1 MSNSEKKRKI
11 LITSALPYANG
22 PIHLGHMVEYIQTD
36 IWARFQRLRGHSCIF
51 AWADDAHGTPIMLR
65 AQQEGIEPQELIDNM
80 KAEHE
85 RDFDDFFISYDNFH
99 TTHSEENRLFS
110 EQIYLAAKAKG
121 NISTKVIKQ
130 AYDPKAEMFL
140 PDRFVKGEC
149 PKCGTADQYGDNC
162 ESCGATYAT
171 TELKNPYSVVSGATP
186 VEKDS
191 EHYFFK
197 VNDYTDFLK
206 EWVNSGSVQ
215 KEIANKMN
223 EWLDGGLNDWDISR
237 DAPYWGFKIPDVP
250 SDSPDKYFYVWLD
263 APIGYIASFKNYCD
277 KNPDVNFDDY
287 WAEGSEDK
295 TELYHFIGKDI
306 AYFHTLFWPAVLKSA
321 NFRLPT
327 AVFCHGFLNVN
338 GQKMSKSRG
347 TFITARAFLDHL
359 PAEPLRYY
367 YAAKLSNTVEDI
379 DLNLQDFQQRI
390 NSDLVGKVVNIAS
403 RCAGF
408 IGKKFDGK
416 LSESF
421 NNEEDKALYQ
431 QFIDASDSIAK
442 AYEGRRYS
450 KAMREIMAL
459 ADLANQ
465 YVDEK
470 QPWVLAKDETTLPE
484 VQDICSLG
492 INMFRALITYLKPV
506 LPELAKSS
514 EAFLNDGELVWNS
527 VASPLLDHEI
537 NKFKP
542 LMTRI
547 EEDKVNAMLEAN
559 KKDLVIAAA
568 LQAQT
573 GTANSK
579 DNKKNVTTSNAS
591 SDTQLTQ
598 DPISPTIEYDD
609 FAKIDLRVV
618 KIIKAEHVEGA
629 DKLLQL
635 TLDLGEEG
643 EKGQRN
649 VFAGIKSAYDPEDLT
664 GKMTVMVANLA
675 PRKMRFGLSE
685 GMVLAAGP
693 GGEDLFILN
702 PDEGALAGMRV
713 K

>member
-1 MSNSEKKRKI
+1 MSQSENKRKI

-36 IWARFQRLRGHSCIF
+36 IWARFQRLRGHSCIYVC
-51 AWADDAHGTPIMLR
+51 ADDAHGTPIMLR
-65 AQQEGIEPQELIDNM
+65 AQQEGIEPQELIDKM
-80 KAEHE
+80 KVSHE
-85 RDFDDFFISYDNFH
+85 EDFSDFHVAFDNFH
-99 TTHSEENRLFS
+99 STHSEENKAFS
-110 EQIYLAAKAKG
+110 EQIYLAAKEKG
-121 NISTKVIKQ
+121 NIKTKVIKQ
-130 AYDPKAEMFL
+130 AYDPEANMFL
-140 PDRFVKGEC
+140 PDRFIKGDC

-162 ESCGATYAT
+162 ESCGATYST
-171 TELKNPYSVVSGATP
+171 TEVKNPYSVITGAKP
-186 VEKDS
+186 IEKDS

-197 VNDYTDFLK
+197 VSDYADFLK
-206 EWVNSGSVQ
+206 EWVNSGAVQ

-237 DAPYWGFKIPDVP
+237 DAPYWGFKIPNIPD
-250 SDSPDKYFYVWLD
+250 DSPDKYFYVWLD
-263 APIGYIASFKNYCD
+263 APIGYIASFKNYCERTKTD
-277 KNPDVNFDDY
+277 FDEY
-287 WAEGSEDK
+287 WNKDSE

-321 NFRLPT
+321 DFRIPT
-327 AVFCHGFLNVN
+327 GVFCHGFLMVN
-338 GQKMSKSRG
+338 GEKMSKSRG
-347 TFITARAFLDHL
+347 TFIQARVFLDHL

-367 YAAKLSNTVEDI
+367 YAAKLSNTVDDI
-379 DLNLQDFQQRI
+379 NLDLQDFQQRI

-408 IGKKFDGK
+408 ISKKFDGK
-416 LSESF
+416 LSNSLP
-421 NNEEDKALYQ
+421 DIALYAK
-431 QFIDASDSIAK
+431 FTDASDSIAQ
-442 AYEGRRYS
+442 AYEDRRYS

-470 QPWVLAKDETTLPE
+470 QPWVLIKDEECQQE
-484 VQDICSLG
+484 VQDICSQG
-492 INMFRALITYLKPV
+492 INMFRALMVFLKPV
-506 LPELAKSS
+506 LPELAEKS
-514 EAFLNDGELVWNS
+514 EAFLNAGELHWDS
-527 VASPLLDHEI
+527 VKSPLFGTEV

-559 KKDLVIAAA
+559 KEHLAAAAA
-568 LQAQT
+568 LQAKT
-573 GTANSK
+573 G
-579 DNKKNVTTSNAS
+579 NKKTSDS
-591 SDTQLTQ
+591 QLDK
-598 DPISPTIEYDD
+598 DPINPTIEYDD

-635 TLDLGEEG
+635 TLDLGNE
-643 EKGQRN
+643 QRH
-649 VFAGIKSAYDPEDLT
+649 VFAGIKSAYDPVDLE

-693 GGEDLFILN
+693 GGKDLFILN
-702 PDEGALAGMRV
+702 PDNGAQVGMRI

>member
-1 MSNSEKKRKI
+1 MSQTEKQRKI

-36 IWARFQRLRGHSCIF
+36 IWARFQRLRGNSCIYVC
-51 AWADDAHGTPIMLR
+51 ADDAHGTPIMLR
-65 AQQEGIEPQELIDNM
+65 AQQEEITPQELIDNM
-80 KAEHE
+80 KVEHE
-85 RDFDDFFISYDNFH
+85 RDFADFHVAFDNFH
-99 TTHSEENRLFS
+99 STHSDENKYFS
-110 EQIYLAAKAKG
+110 EKIYLAAKAKG
-121 NISTKVIKQ
+121 NIETKVIKQ
-130 AYDPKAEMFL
+130 AYDPEANMFL
-140 PDRFVKGEC
+140 PDRFIKGEC

-162 ESCGATYAT
+162 ESCGATYST
-171 TELKNPYSVVSGATP
+171 TEVKNPYSVITGATP
-186 VEKDS
+186 IEKDS

-197 VNDYTDFLK
+197 VSDYTDFLK
-206 EWVNSGSVQ
+206 KWVNSGTVQ

-237 DAPYWGFKIPDVP
+237 DAPYWGFKIPDTE
-250 SDSPDKYFYVWLD
+250 DKYFYVWLD

-277 KNPDVNFDDY
+277 RTGTDFDEY
-287 WAEGSEDK
+287 WKQDSE

-321 NFRLPT
+321 DYRLPT
-327 AVFCHGFLNVN
+327 GVFCHGFLNVN

-347 TFITARAFLDHL
+347 TFIQARVFLDHL

-367 YAAKLSNTVEDI
+367 YAAKLSNTVDDI

-408 IGKKFDGK
+408 ISKKFDGK
-416 LSESF
+416 LSNSMADE
-421 NNEEDKALYQ
+421 ALYK
-431 QFIDASDSIAK
+431 QFTDASDSIAQ
-442 AYEGRRYS
+442 AYEDRRYS

-470 QPWVLAKDETTLPE
+470 QPWVLAKDEDRQQE
-484 VQDICSLG
+484 VQYICSQG
-492 INMFRALITYLKPV
+492 INMFRAIITYLKPV
-506 LPELAKSS
+506 LPELAEKS
-514 EAFLNDGELVWNS
+514 EAFLNAGELEWDS
-527 VASPLLDHEI
+527 VASPLFGTKI
-537 NKFKP
+537 NKFKA

-559 KKDLVIAAA
+559 KEHLAIAAA
-568 LQAQT
+568 LQAKT
-573 GTANSK
+573 GG
-579 DNKKNVTTSNAS
+579 KKKP
-591 SDTQLTQ
+591 SDSQLGQ

-618 KIIKAEHVEGA
+618 KILKAEHVKGA

-635 TLDLGEEG
+635 TLDLGDE
-643 EKGQRN
+643 QRN
-649 VFAGIKSAYDPEDLT
+649 VFAGIKSAYKPEDLE

-675 PRKMRFGLSE
+675 PRKMRFGISE

-693 GGEDLFILN
+693 GGDDIYVLN
-702 PDEGALAGMRV
+702 PDEGAEIGMRI

>member
-1 MSNSEKKRKI
+1 MTQTHNPRKI
-11 LITSALPYANG
+11 LVTSALPYANG

-36 IWARFQRLRGHSCIF
+36 IWARFQRLRGNSCIYVC
-51 AWADDAHGTPIMLR
+51 ADDAHGTPIMLR
-65 AQQEGIEPQELIDNM
+65 AQQEEITPQELINNM
-80 KAEHE
+80 KIEHE
-85 RDFDDFFISYDNFH
+85 HDFADFNVAFDNFH
-99 TTHSEENRLFS
+99 STHSDENKHFS
-110 EQIYLAAKAKG
+110 EQIYLAAKEKG
-121 NISTKVIKQ
+121 NINTKIVKQ
-130 AYDPKAEMFL
+130 AYDPEANMFL
-140 PDRFVKGEC
+140 PDRFVKGDC
-149 PKCGTADQYGDNC
+149 PKCGTSDQYGDNC
-162 ESCGATYAT
+162 ESCGATYST
-171 TELKNPYSVVSGATP
+171 TDLKNPYSVISGATP
-186 VEKDS
+186 IEKDS

-197 VNDYTDFLK
+197 VSDYADFLK
-206 EWVNSGSVQ
+206 AWVNGSDGKNGAVQ

-237 DAPYWGFKIPDVP
+237 DAPYWGFKIPDTEN
-250 SDSPDKYFYVWLD
+250 KYFYVWLD

-277 KNPDVNFDDY
+277 RTGTDFDEY
-287 WAEGSEDK
+287 WDKDSE

-321 NFRLPT
+321 DFRIPT
-327 AVFCHGFLNVN
+327 AVFCHGFLMVN
-338 GQKMSKSRG
+338 GEKMSKSRG
-347 TFITARAFLDHL
+347 TFIQARAYLDHL

-367 YAAKLSNTVEDI
+367 YAAKLNNSVDDI

-408 IGKKFDGK
+408 ISKKFDGK
-416 LSESF
+416 LSPSMADE
-421 NNEEDKALYQ
+421 ALYKN
-431 QFIDASDSIAK
+431 FTDASDSIAQ
-442 AYEGRRYS
+442 AYEDRRYS

-470 QPWVLAKDETTLPE
+470 QPWVLAKDEERQQE
-484 VQDICSLG
+484 VQDICSQGL
-492 INMFRALITYLKPV
+492 NMFRAIMVFLKPV
-506 LPELAKSS
+506 LPELAEKS
-514 EAFLNDGELVWNS
+514 ETFLNAGELQWDS
-527 VASPLLDHEI
+527 VSVPLFGTEI
-537 NKFKP
+537 NKFKA

-559 KKDLVIAAA
+559 KEQLAIAAA
-568 LQAQT
+568 LQAKT
-573 GTANSK
+573 GGE
-579 DNKKNVTTSNAS
+579 KKQ
-591 SDTQLTQ
+591 SDSQLGQ

-618 KIIKAEHVEGA
+618 KILKAEHVKGA

-635 TLDLGEEG
+635 TLDLGDE
-643 EKGQRN
+643 QRN
-649 VFAGIKSAYDPEDLT
+649 VFAGIKSAYKPEELE

-693 GGEDLFILN
+693 GGEDIYVLN
-702 PDEGALAGMRV
+702 PDEGAEIGMRI

>member
-1 MSNSEKKRKI
+1 MTQAEKHRKI

-36 IWARFQRLRGHSCIF
+36 IWARFQRLRGNSCIF

-65 AQQEGIEPQELIDNM
+65 AQQEGIEPQELIDKM

-85 RDFDDFFISYDNFH
+85 RDFNDFMISYDNFH
-99 TTHSEENRLFS
+99 TTHSEENRHFS
-110 EQIYLAAKAKG
+110 ELIYLAAKAKG
-121 NISTKVIKQ
+121 NIATKTIKQ
-130 AYDPKAEMFL
+130 AYDPEANMFL
-140 PDRFVKGEC
+140 PDRFIKGEC
-149 PKCGTADQYGDNC
+149 PNCGTPDQYGDNC
-162 ESCGATYAT
+162 EACGATYST
-171 TELKNPYSVVSGATP
+171 TEVKNPYSVVTGATP
-186 VEKDS
+186 IEKDS

-197 VNDYTDFLK
+197 VSDYADFLK
-206 EWVNSGSVQ
+206 EWVNSGTVQ
-215 KEIANKMN
+215 TEVANKMN
-223 EWLDGGLNDWDISR
+223 EWLDHGLNDWDISR
-237 DAPYWGFKIPDVP
+237 DAPYWGFQIPGTK
-250 SDSPDKYFYVWLD
+250 DKYFYVWLD

-277 KNPDVNFDDY
+277 RTGTDFDEY
-287 WAEGSEDK
+287 WRLDASGNND

-321 NFRLPT
+321 DFRLPT

-347 TFITARAFLDHL
+347 TFITARVYLDHL

-367 YAAKLSNTVEDI
+367 YAAKLSNTVDDI
-379 DLNLQDFQQRI
+379 DLNLKDFELRI

-408 IGKKFDGK
+408 ISKKFEGK
-416 LSESF
+416 LAPGLA
-421 NNEEDKALYQ
+421 DKELYQ
-431 QFIDASDSIAK
+431 QFIDASESIAF
-442 AYEGRRYS
+442 AYEERKYS

-470 QPWVLAKDETTLPE
+470 QPWVLAKDEDRQQE
-484 VQDICSLG
+484 VQDICSQG
-492 INMFRALITYLKPV
+492 INMFRAIITYLKPV
-506 LPELAKSS
+506 LPELAQKS
-514 EAFLNDGELVWNS
+514 EAFLNAGELQWDS
-527 VASPLLDHEI
+527 VKSPLLATEI

-547 EEDKVNAMLEAN
+547 EEEKVDAMIEAN
-559 KKDLVIAAA
+559 KLLLNEAAV
-568 LQAQT
+568 LQ
-573 GTANSK
+573 GKNKSSANDK
-579 DNKKNVTTSNAS
+579 AEVVADP
-591 SDTQLTQ
+591 

-618 KIIKAEHVEGA
+618 KILKAEHVEGA
-629 DKLLQL
+629 DKLLRL
-635 TLDLGEEG
+635 TLDLGEG
-643 EKGQRN
+643 AGKGQRN
-649 VFAGIKSAYDPEDLT
+649 VFAGIKSAYKPEDLE
-664 GKMTVMVANLA
+664 GKLTVMVANLA

-693 GGEDLFILN
+693 GGKDIFVLN
-702 PDEGALAGMRV
+702 PDDGAVPGMRV